1 MLASVLKEE
10 GSRNIKWEIDLPYK
24 LARILGIFLKYI
36 KIGIH
41 MNNKIIKFMN
51 GDFELVV
58 TVLLD
63 NETVWLIQKQMALL
77 FDRNEK
83 TIRKHISNTFKD

>member
-1 MLASVLKEE
+1 
-10 GSRNIKWEIDLPYK
+10 
-24 LARILGIFLKYI
+24 
-36 KIGIH
+36 
-41 MNNKIIKFMN
+41 MNNKIIEFMN

>member
-1 MLASVLKEE
+1 
-10 GSRNIKWEIDLPYK
+10 
-24 LARILGIFLKYI
+24 
-36 KIGIH
+36 
-41 MNNKIIKFMN
+41 MN

-63 NETVWLIQKQMALL
+63 NETVWLIQKQMVLL